1 MVDVSVIT
9 NTYNDG
15 RYLSRAIH
23 SVACQ
28 TYDNLEHLVVDDGS
42 TDDTQ
47 AILDLYD
54 YDQLRVVRKSKN
66 EGLAKARNTGLEFA
80 KGQYVVYVD
89 ADDELLPR
97 AVETLVTA
105 MDSRDTL
112 AICPSYFHVWTD
124 GSTGVQRSPRRRL
137 SASDFGSGGMSVIG
151 GFGGTMIDRRAI
163 DAIGRFDSQLNH
175 TVDFDLCLRLVRHG
189 PMYGIDDVLY
199 VYHRG
204 HENQMSSRNHLE
216 DIERFLKKNGDRLSR
231 FRRSNLAYTLAL
243 GHATAGNASEA
254 KQALLEAISA
264 YPIRPQYYYYL
275 FALYTRRFDMAR
287 RLHKA
292 VRRRIGERIGFSTEA

>member
-28 TYDNLEHLVVDDGS
+28 TYGDLEHLVVDDGS

-54 YDQLRVVRKSKN
+54 YDHLHVVRKPEN
-66 EGLAKARNTGLEFA
+66 DGLARARNTGLEYA
-80 KGQYVVYVD
+80 DGRYVVFVD

-97 AVETLVTA
+97 AVETLVSA
-105 MDSRDTL
+105 MESRDSI
-112 AICPSYFHVWTD
+112 AICPSYFHVWAD
-124 GSTGVQRSPRRRL
+124 GTTGVQRSPRRRL
-137 SASDFGSGGMSVIG
+137 SAGDFGSGGMSVIG
-151 GFGGTMIDRRAI
+151 GFGGTMLDRRAI
-163 DAIGRFDSQLNH
+163 DAIGRFDTQLDH

-189 PMYGIDDVLY
+189 PMYGINDVLY
-199 VYHRG
+199 VYYRG
-204 HENQMSSRNHLE
+204 HEGQMSSRNHLE
-216 DIERFLKKNGDRLSR
+216 DIERFLEKNGDRLSR

-243 GHATAGNASEA
+243 GHATAGNVSGA
-254 KQALLEAISA
+254 KRALLEAIGA

-275 FALYTRRFDMAR
+275 LALYTRRFNEAR

-292 VRRRIGERIGFSTEA
+292 VRSRMGERIGFSTEA